1 MKKKLSIMLIISM
14 ILLSFS
20 GCSLPEKGEEEAVGS
35 SGKIVV
41 SVSFNPLAEFAEA
54 IGGDKVEIHTII
66 PQGTEPHDFE
76 IKAKD
81 LKILAKS
88 SVFIYNGLGM
98 EPWAEKAVDVVG
110 NKNIIIVV
118 ASDKCELIKN
128 MEADTIKERGQYDP
142 HTWLSLKM
150 AKIEAFN
157 IKEALVKADNKN
169 KLYYE
174 NNFIAFCSSLDSLYS
189 EYKSKLDKLNNK
201 NFVTGHAAF
210 AYLCRDFGLK
220 QSSVENVFAE
230 GEPTAKKI
238 QYLVKYCKENNV
250 NTIFVEELASPKV
263 SETLAN
269 EINAK
274 VKKIY
279 TLESKE
285 DNKNYIESMKDNL
298 NSIYESLK

>member
-1 MKKKLSIMLIISM
+1 MKKKLLSFLITLLII
-14 ILLSFS
+14 ISFS
-20 GCSLPEKGEEEAVGS
+20 GCSQSGKGQEDAIGS

-41 SVSFNPLAEFAEA
+41 SVSFNPLTEFTKA
-54 IGGDKVEIHTII
+54 IGGDKIEIHTII
-66 PQGTEPHDFE
+66 PTGSEPHDFE

-81 LKILAKS
+81 LEILSNS
-88 SVFIYNGLGM
+88 SVFIYNGLDM
-98 EPWAEKAVDVVG
+98 EPWAEKAIEVVN
-110 NKNIIIVV
+110 NKDLIIAV

-128 MEADTIKERGQYDP
+128 TEVDIIKEHGQYDP

-150 AKIEAFN
+150 AEIEALN
-157 IKEALVKADNKN
+157 IKEALIKADSKN

-174 NNFIAFCSSLDSLYS
+174 NNYITFCSSLESVYS
-189 EYKSKLDKLNNK
+189 EYKSKFNKLNNK

-210 AYLCRDFGLK
+210 AYLCRDFDLK

-238 QYLVKYCKENNV
+238 QDLVKYCSKNNV

-279 TLESKE
+279 TIESNE

-298 NSIYESLK
+298 DSIYESLK

>member
-1 MKKKLSIMLIISM
+1 MKKKLSSLLIVLIVF
-14 ILLSFS
+14 SFS
-20 GCSLPEKGEEEAVGS
+20 GCSKSENLEGKAVS
-35 SGKIVV
+35 NSGKIVV
-41 SVSFNPLAEFAEA
+41 SVSFNPITELTKA

-66 PQGTEPHDFE
+66 PPGTEPHDFE

-81 LKILAKS
+81 LKVLSKS
-88 SVFIYNGLGM
+88 NVFIYNGLDM
-98 EPWAEKAVDVVG
+98 EPWAEKAIEVVD
-110 NKNIIIVV
+110 NKNLIIAV
-118 ASDKCELIKN
+118 ASDNCELIKN
-128 MEADTIKERGQYDP
+128 TQADIIKAHGQYDP
-142 HTWLSLKM
+142 HTWLSLKT
-150 AKIEAFN
+150 AEIEAFN
-157 IKEALVKADNKN
+157 IKEALIKADSKN

-174 NNFIAFCSSLDSLYS
+174 NNYLSFCSSLESMYS
-189 EYKSKLDKLNNK
+189 EYKNKFDKVKNK

-238 QYLVKYCKENNV
+238 QNLVEYCRKNNV
-250 NTIFVEELASPKV
+250 KTIFVEELVSPKV

-279 TLESKE
+279 TIESNE
-285 DNKNYIESMKDNL
+285 DNKNYIETMKENL